1 MCHHSC
7 CSGSKC
13 ITDKNKELNMKNLFF
28 IASILNITLL
38 TIVVWFV
45 AQRLRKKIN
54 SENDDYFKRIMN
66 YISSIRY
73 GNITEKID
81 ESNLLGTKKILAQSI
96 NRMSETLVDR
106 ENMIREYEKVML
118 EKNKSLEQLIKQEQD
133 MHSLRKDF
141 IATLGHDLKVPILAA
156 DNTLEFLLDGT
167 FGELNSKQFE
177 VLKKMKNSNSDLII
191 LVENILATYKS
202 DEQNIV
208 LQKSMINLKSLIIDA
223 VQELTELAQREN
235 INIETA
241 LDDVDISVDPFQMKR
256 VIKNLL
262 HNAISYS
269 LKNSSVQII
278 LSKQDKYAII
288 EVVDFGVGIEEK
300 DIAHIFE
307 KYYSCAK
314 KFRKVGT
321 GLGLYLSNQI
331 VKTHEGTIEVNST
344 PNEKTVFT
352 IKLPRK

>member
-1 MCHHSC
+1 
-7 CSGSKC
+7 
-13 ITDKNKELNMKNLFF
+13 MKNLFF

-38 TIVVWFV
+38 TILVWFV

>member
-1 MCHHSC
+1 
-7 CSGSKC
+7 
-13 ITDKNKELNMKNLFF
+13 MKNLFF
-28 IASILNITLL
+28 IICILNIA
-38 TIVVWFV
+38 WFAFV
-45 AQRLRKKIN
+45 GVIIAKRIKVRIN
-54 SENDDYFKRIMN
+54 REYDDFFKRIIT
-66 YISSIRY
+66 YINSIRY

-81 ESNLLGTKKILAQSI
+81 DTNLLGTRKILAQSI

-118 EKNKSLEQLIKQEQD
+118 EKNQSLEQLVKQEQD

-208 LQKSMINLKSLIIDA
+208 LQKAMINLKSLIIDA
-223 VQELTELAQREN
+223 AQELGELAQREN
-235 INIETA
+235 INIETI
-241 LDDVDISVDPFQMKR
+241 LEDVDISADPFQMKR

-278 LSKQDKYAII
+278 LSKQDKYAVI

-331 VKTHEGTIEVNST
+331 VKAHEGTIDVNST

-352 IKLPRK
+352 IKLPCK

>member
-28 IASILNITLL
+28 IAFILNITLL
-38 TIVVWFV
+38 TILVWFV
-45 AQRLRKKIN
+45 AQRLRKNIN
-54 SENDDYFKRIMN
+54 SENDDYFKRIIN
-66 YISSIRY
+66 YINSIRY